1 MIVGDIAKYRNTGTV
16 GKVEDIMV
24 EGKVTW
30 ILLDT
35 TRLYYDA
42 ATLDPASPD
51 EYRGAADHER
61 GQREQLEDI
70 ERLRQEMAEM
80 AEKVSRIT
88 PSGAG

>member
-1 MIVGDIAKYRNTGTV
+1 MIEGDIVKYRNTGTV
-16 GKVEDIMV
+16 GRVEDIME

-30 ILLDT
+30 VLLDT
-35 TRLYYDA
+35 SNLYYDA
-42 ATLDPASPD
+42 TTLDPASPD
-51 EYRGAADHER
+51 EYRDAADRER

-70 ERLRQEMAEM
+70 ERLRQEMEEM

>member
-1 MIVGDIAKYRNTGTV
+1 MIVGDIVKYRHTGTV
-16 GKVEDIMV
+16 GKIEDITV

-30 ILLDT
+30 VLLDT
-35 TRLYYDA
+35 SHLYYDA
-42 ATLDPASPD
+42 TTLDPAASD
-51 EYRGAADHER
+51 EYHDAADREK

-80 AEKVSRIT
+80 AEKVSKIT